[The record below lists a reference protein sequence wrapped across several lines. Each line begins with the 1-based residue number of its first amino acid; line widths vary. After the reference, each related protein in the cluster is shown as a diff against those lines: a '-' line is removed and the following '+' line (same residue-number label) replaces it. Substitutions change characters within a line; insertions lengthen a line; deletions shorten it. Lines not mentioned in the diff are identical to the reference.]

1 MLDRFV
7 PPQAKDYALLI
18 ARLVIGIVFIAHG
31 VQKLTEGGVGG
42 TAKGFAMMG
51 IPAPT
56 LSALY
61 AIVVEVGGGVL
72 LLAGALVPLV
82 SVLIILD
89 MAGAFWFVHASKG
102 FFSQTG
108 GYEYVLVLAIVCLVF
123 LATGSGRFGLDA
135 VFARRGDREPEKAA
149 AGQAR

>member
-1 MLDRFV
+1 MLDRFI
-7 PPQAKDYALLI
+7 PSQAKDVALLI
-18 ARLVIGIVFIAHG
+18 ARVVIGVVFIAHG
-31 VQKLTEGGVGG
+31 LQKLTGGGVGG

-61 AIVVEVGGGVL
+61 AIVVELAGGL
-72 LLAGALVPLV
+72 ALIAGALVPLV
-82 SVLIILD
+82 SVLLILD

-102 FFSQTG
+102 FFAETG
-108 GYEYVLVLAIVCLVF
+108 GFEYVLVLAIICLVF
-123 LATGSGRFGLDA
+123 AATGSGRYGLDA
-135 VFARRGDREPEKAA
+135 AIGRRRAPEEVA